1 MKIEIFLTERN
12 DVEKTKTMLHDALC
26 LVVDNAEIHFSR
38 SDSQKDRI
46 HISGRSKQQVAD
58 LQIVLES
65 LLKILELKK

>member
-12 DVEKTKTMLHDALC
+12 DVEKTKTMIHDALS
-26 LVVDNAEIHFSR
+26 LVIDNAGITFSR